1 MNTLTKS
8 FAKRVISMLL
18 VTIMV
23 FSLGIVGLTSASA
36 ANVELAETG
45 NYQFLNNPLFYFDN
59 SVAKFNTSYIMF
71 MVGHNSYSKGYKMT
85 NIAGTSL
92 YYCNVGDTWGDALHF
107 AIFGTNSEWGA
118 ENNSLANRKSYA
130 SKSTAI
136 YNMNGNYD
144 GTFLLTTNSSGVITP
159 AHQPTGHSDLDHT
172 QYAYAYSASYG
183 STSYTA
189 NGSAG
194 TVKVSGKYLS
204 AYNTTSSRSNTST
217 GGSDY
222 TANADL
228 TRTTDVTLTATPAE
242 GYTFVGWATSESESK
257 IVSTNTTYTYKS
269 EIDNTKH
276 YALFKESTPPVSFSN
291 VTISAPESGTVGT
304 PAVIQLGY
312 DVEGSDSTPTYE
324 LLLNGQP
331 CSAGW
336 YTYDTTAKTV
346 TVDPPVANLNYS
358 FSVKITVDGVSVTT
372 DAVTIAFRDELSAK
386 LDSDNLTPYVDD
398 EFTLTVTDNSSQ
410 YGDATYELYNAAD
423 DSLVES
429 NDTGVFELSSSV
441 TGKYT
446 YYVTVR
452 VDGFDPVNTN
462 DLTIE
467 VKAKIF
473 NITLS
478 AKDTSGNAITS
489 ILENRDFTITAT
501 PEFAQGAVTYRL
513 TTEDGTLIEEKVVT
527 SPDADCVFALTAKDV
542 AEGAGSEAV
551 TYVVIATDGAG
562 AVYTDEIVITV
573 NEDKGEFPVKIFFKC
588 SDTYGYLPNAKI
600 NGAEVDLAVSDKIIC
615 YNSTES
621 ATYSWYSYTSATN
634 TPYGTD
640 FVFEVNANR
649 NYFYNA
655 SYTVTAGEGK
665 YDFDGTYYCYYLAL
679 ENLNGGSN
687 TLTNIS
693 AMTENDRNWTY
704 SAVNMIYDD
713 ADASVP
719 VGLNYS
725 YAAIADANTDGS
737 VNIKD
742 ATYIQKN
749 LAKAV
754 EASELS
760 ELVSDVNG
768 DSKVTIK
775 DATAIQK
782 QLAGL

>member
-45 NYQFLNNPLFYFDN
+45 NYKFLNNPLFYFDN

-71 MVGHNSYSKGYKMT
+71 MVGHNGYSKGYKMT

-107 AIFGTNSEWGA
+107 AVFGTNSEWGA

-183 STSYTA
+183 STSYAA

-276 YALFKESTPPVSFSN
+276 YALFKESTPPVTFSN
-291 VTISAPESGTVGT
+291 VTINAPESGTVGT

-312 DVEGSDSTPTYE
+312 DVAGSESTPTYE

-331 CSAGW
+331 CDKKW

-346 TVDPPVANLNYS
+346 TVDPPVANPNYN

-398 EFTLTVTDNSSQ
+398 EFILTVTDNSSQ
-410 YGDATYELYNAAD
+410 YGAATYELYCDGA
-423 DSLVES
+423 LVTDAQWDG
-429 NDTGVFELSSSV
+429 NKVTVSSSV
-441 TGKYT
+441 AGNHI
-446 YYVTVR
+446 YYVAVK
-452 VDGFDPVNTN
+452 VDESNSVNSN
-462 DLTIE
+462 ELTIR
-467 VKAKIF
+467 VKEKIF

-501 PEFAQGAVTYRL
+501 PEFAKDSVTYKL

-527 SPDADCVFALTAKDV
+527 SADADCVFALTAKDV

-600 NGAEVDLAVSDKIIC
+600 NGAEVDLVVSDKIIC
-615 YNSTES
+615 KNATDS

-634 TPYGTD
+634 TPYGTN
-640 FVFEVNANR
+640 FVFEVKANR
-649 NYFYNA
+649 NYFYSA

-665 YDFDGTYYCYYLAL
+665 CVFDGTYYCYYLAL

-693 AMTENDRNWTY
+693 AMTEKNRNWTY
-704 SAVNMIYDD
+704 SAVNMIYDT

-749 LAKAV
+749 LAKV
-754 EASELS
+754 VDASELS